1 MARGAPKGHKKW
13 GGIKKGQK
21 HTKTINTE
29 KALELYKQEMLK
41 ELKPILQSQQ
51 QLAKGLIVMLRRG
64 LIKGKNGKL
73 YRGGDLQQ
81 VKDPDEIERLLN
93 SDGQGKDWYFITAKD
108 PNVKAIQD
116 ILDRIFGKAKE
127 IIDVNVSAKVRK
139 LKSIQ
144 DRLTQA
150 SKKNE

>member
-1 MARGAPKGHKKW
+1 MPAPKGHKKW
-13 GGIKKGQK
+13 GGKKKGTK
-21 HTKTINTE
+21 NKKTIEAET
-29 KALELYKQEMLK
+29 ALVLYKQEMLK
-41 ELKPILQSQQ
+41 ELIPLIRSQQ
-51 QLAKGLIVMLRRG
+51 QLAKGLVVVLRRN
-64 LIKGKNGKL
+64 LVKKGNRWVREGEL
-73 YRGGDLQQ
+73 TQ
-81 VKDPDEIERLLN
+81 VRDADEIERLLN
-93 SDGQGKDWYFITAKD
+93 SNGQGENWHIITIKD

-127 IIDVNVSAKVRK
+127 TIDVNVSAKARK

>member
-1 MARGAPKGHKKW
+1 MSRVKGSPKTGGKKKGSKHKK
-13 GGIKKGQK
+13 
-21 HTKTINTE
+21 TIE
-29 KALELYKQEMLK
+29 MEMALNLYKQEMLK
-41 ELKPILQSQQ
+41 ELTPIIRSQQ
-51 QLAKGLIVMLRRG
+51 QLAKGLAVVLRRN
-64 LIKGKNGKL
+64 LVKKGNRWVREGEL
-73 YRGGDLQQ
+73 VQ
-81 VKDPDEIERLLN
+81 VRDADEVERLLN
-93 SDGQGKDWYFITAKD
+93 SDGQGDNWYIITTKD

-127 IIDVNVSAKVRK
+127 TIDVNIGAKAKK

>member
-1 MARGAPKGHKKW
+1 MPAPKGHKKW
-13 GGIKKGQK
+13 GGKKKGAK
-21 HTKTINTE
+21 NKKTIEAET
-29 KALELYKQEMLK
+29 ALVLYKQEMLK
-41 ELKPILQSQQ
+41 ELIPLIRSQQ
-51 QLAKGLIVMLRRG
+51 QLAKGLVVVLRRN
-64 LIKGKNGKL
+64 LVKKGNRWVREGEL
-73 YRGGDLQQ
+73 TQ
-81 VKDPDEIERLLN
+81 VRDADEIERLLN
-93 SDGQGKDWYFITAKD
+93 SNGQGENWHIITIKD

-127 IIDVNVSAKVRK
+127 TIDVNVSAKARK